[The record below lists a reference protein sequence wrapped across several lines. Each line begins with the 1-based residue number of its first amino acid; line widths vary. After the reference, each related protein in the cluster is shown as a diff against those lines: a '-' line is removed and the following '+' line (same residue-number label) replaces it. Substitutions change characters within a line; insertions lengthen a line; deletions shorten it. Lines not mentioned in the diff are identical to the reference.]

1 MTSYT
6 IQESPLGTYA
16 LLLGTQLIMQATTRE
31 DCERV
36 KTALED
42 STHAQRVLK
51 ATYYDAETNQIRDGI
66 DAR

>member
-16 LLLGTQLIMQATTRE
+16 LLLGTQLIMQASDRE

-36 KTALED
+36 KTGLEHRG
-42 STHAQRVLK
+42 HAQRIL
-51 ATYYDAETNQIRDGI
+51 ASTYYDAETNSIEDRKNN
-66 DAR
+66 A

>member
-16 LLLGTQLIMQATTRE
+16 LLLGNQLIMQATNRE

-36 KTALED
+36 KTALEN
-42 STHAQRVLK
+42 STHAQRVLRN
-51 ATYYDAETNQIRDGI
+51 TYYDADSNEIRDGI
-66 DAR
+66 EPR